1 MKKTFLTLSIG
12 ILLYFPSFSIAGLF
26 SNSDADECEKL
37 TYEASSLAEN
47 YCEKAAKS
55 GDVQS
60 QKLYAKQFLA
70 KKDYEQAKYWFEEAA
85 KKKDGEA
92 TFQLGE
98 LHRQGKLKNS
108 KPELVRFYYKTACDL
123 GEISA
128 CAEIDLLEQKDA
140 QIKKAEQE
148 KIEKKAKDDAIAL
161 EKAKVETLKAEQ
173 AKIKAET
180 EAKIR
185 QLEAEKKKLEL
196 EKSQSVQIANQQNTY
211 ANANANANVSN
222 QIDISNLN
230 FREGLAKFKSGNFW
244 GYVDTQGNVAV
255 SPQFLYAANFYE
267 GLAAV
272 RTTNNQW
279 GFIDKIGHYA
289 IAPKFACVWR
299 FSEGVAS
306 VNVGGHF
313 DGKSCQG
320 GKWGLINKQGAYLVE
335 PILDNAEMFRNGRI
349 KITYQGVK
357 YLLDHSGNYTQQ

>member
-335 PILDNAEMFRNGRI
+335 PILDNAEMFRNGTI

>member
-1 MKKTFLTLSIG
+1 MKKTCLTLSIG

-37 TYEASSLAEN
+37 THEASSLAEN

-55 GDVQS
+55 GDVRS
-60 QKLYAKQFLA
+60 QKLYAKQLLA

-92 TFQLGE
+92 VFQLGE
-98 LHRQGKLKNS
+98 LHRQGQLKNS

-128 CAEIDLLEQKDA
+128 CAEIDLLKQKDA

-196 EKSQSVQIANQQNTY
+196 EKNQSVQIANQQNTY
-211 ANANANANVSN
+211 TSADVSN

-255 SPQFLYAANFYE
+255 SLQFLYAANFYE

-279 GFIDKIGHYA
+279 GFIDKIGRYA
-289 IAPKFACVWR
+289 VAPKFACVWR

-306 VNVGGHF
+306 VNVGGYF
-313 DGKSCQG
+313 DGKSCKG
-320 GKWGLINKQGAYLVE
+320 GKWGLINKQGTYLVE
-335 PILDNAEMFRNGRI
+335 PILDNAEMFRNGTI

-357 YLLDHSGNYTQQ
+357 YLLDHSGNYIQQ